1 VTGLILT
8 GFTYMYEDPG
18 SRASFLFPDLCRR
31 CRLCRRTFSAFARS
45 LLDQQYLAEKKKD
58 LAGLGRRTAV

>member
-1 VTGLILT
+1 MPTGRCLYPVTGLILT
-8 GFTYMYEDPG
+8 GLNYMYEDPG
-18 SRASFLFPDLCRR
+18 SRARYFCF
-31 CRLCRRTFSAFARS
+31 RTFDAFAGS